1 MRTFIMHAWTYVT
14 SPFRMVLKIAGWVF
28 SFEQV
33 RAWLKKQDNPYQHSP
48 DEFLATEL
56 NFWFKERNIDYLWAV
71 GTDYPRGS
79 MQPVVVLARRRR
91 EDPKSTVSHFYRVRE
106 LDADREVKKHL
117 LEESG
122 LNDEDLP
129 WVTVVDPFFE
139 Y

>member
-1 MRTFIMHAWTYVT
+1 
-14 SPFRMVLKIAGWVF
+14 
-28 SFEQV
+28 
-33 RAWLKKQDNPYQHSP
+33 
-48 DEFLATEL
+48 
-56 NFWFKERNIDYLWAV
+56 
-71 GTDYPRGS
+71 
-79 MQPVVVLARRRR
+79 MQPVIVLARRRR

-106 LDADREVKKHL
+106 LDADREVKKRV